1 MHGRNLKIVLL
12 SISLLLTPR
21 SLVSGGEIDYNE
33 LVLESLAA
41 MPSGGGYS
49 TSGSANHALSRSV
62 FNLGGRL
69 LVTPSTAMPSYC
81 SGATYLV
88 FLKVMA
94 TLQSRGQLMLP
105 PQLVN
110 MLRPSGQ
117 PDGRGVWGHWN
128 ANGPGTARLFYELG
142 LGENFTDLSRARAGD
157 FLKIFW
163 NDGIGASEHGHS
175 VIYLGKESKQGS
187 DMVTFWS
194 SNIPGGFGRRSVPL
208 VRIHRMLFSR
218 LEHPEAIL
226 KATSIPL
233 NDSYLASLERR
244 SSTSVEMDHL
254 CGLGTVES
262 IRHEEKSGSH

>member
-1 MHGRNLKIVLL
+1 MQGMNLNIVLL
-12 SISLLLTPR
+12 FLSFLLLPG
-21 SLVSGGEIDYNE
+21 SVVSAGELDYNGM
-33 LVLESLAA
+33 VLESLAA
-41 MPSGGGYS
+41 MPPGGGYS

-62 FNLGGRL
+62 SSSGGRL

-88 FLKVMA
+88 FLKVLA
-94 TLQSRGQLMLP
+94 TLQSRGQLTIP
-105 PQLVN
+105 PQLVT
-110 MLRPSGQ
+110 LVRPSGQ
-117 PDGRGVWGHWN
+117 PDGRGVWGRWN

-175 VIYLGKESKQGS
+175 VIYLGKESKQGIEL
-187 DMVTFWS
+187 VTFWS

-208 VRIHRMLFSR
+208 ARIHRMLFSR

-226 KATSIPL
+226 EATSLPL
-233 NDSYLASLERR
+233 TDSYLASLEHR
-244 SSTSVEMDHL
+244 SSTSAEMDRL
-254 CGLGTVES
+254 CGLRTVES
-262 IRHEEKSGSH
+262 VRH